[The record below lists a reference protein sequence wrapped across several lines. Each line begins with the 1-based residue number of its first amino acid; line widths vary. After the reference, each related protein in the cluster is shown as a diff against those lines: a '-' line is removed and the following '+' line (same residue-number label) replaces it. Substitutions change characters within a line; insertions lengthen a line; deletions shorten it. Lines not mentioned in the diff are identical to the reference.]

1 MALCEMECRKA
12 RCPGP
17 RFWVGNRPQP
27 EFSYGIPLRGCPA
40 GPRCPYGTHRAAIW
54 RLIPCQIRRATVVP
68 YHTIAFSQQKLRA
81 ALRRSAGQEPAF
93 NYGFVIHSRRHN
105 ERPSLG
111 AITLNGESLALSQQ
125 LLKGLE
131 GLPIWLFGHARITF
145 GAGEAIDATEADK
158 PGADQR
164 PLTTLVMHIS
174 TFDTTAGV
182 TQHLV
187 QVEALVKAETL
198 VQPLLVLAHE
208 RPGAWPL

>member
-1 MALCEMECRKA
+1 
-12 RCPGP
+12 
-17 RFWVGNRPQP
+17 
-27 EFSYGIPLRGCPA
+27 
-40 GPRCPYGTHRAAIW
+40 
-54 RLIPCQIRRATVVP
+54 VVP

-81 ALRRSAGQEPAF
+81 ALRRAAGQEPAF

-105 ERPSLG
+105 QRPSLG
-111 AITLNGESLALSQQ
+111 VITLNGESLALSEQ
-125 LLKGLE
+125 LLKGLD
-131 GLPIWLFGHARITF
+131 GQAIWLFGHARITF
-145 GAGEAIDATEADK
+145 GAGEAIEDTEDGK

-164 PLTTLVMHIS
+164 PLATLVMHIS
-174 TFDTTAGV
+174 TFDTSAGV